1 VPGRYFKV
9 KKRIGFM
16 FGSRTYTCPYC
27 GNEADPDEFHTQD
40 QIEYAR
46 SVAVRQFEEEVY
58 RSLKKMEFDVRPP
71 SRAALGIGMSLKVSR
86 SSDAHPIHHY
96 REKRLETEIA
106 CDRCGLRYTI
116 YGVFGYCPECGS
128 HNSLVIF
135 EANLQLAEKMLALA
149 AEQADAA
156 MQVKLVESAL
166 MNCVSAFDGWGR
178 ATAAAFAQ
186 KATDPEK
193 VKTVS
198 FQNINKAA
206 DHVQKHFGL
215 DLRGLL
221 PGEEFDR
228 VVALFQ
234 MRHVVAHKMG
244 VVDEEYVKAVDASA
258 SLVGRKLSILADDLR
273 AVMPLLKQM
282 AEGLLRHLE
291 GMK

>member
-1 VPGRYFKV
+1 MKGWRPQTLPDRIEVPLEPDFFGFIGRECPSSRCGRYFKV

-116 YGVFGYCPECGS
+116 YGVFGY
-128 HNSLVIF
+128 
-135 EANLQLAEKMLALA
+135 
-149 AEQADAA
+149 
-156 MQVKLVESAL
+156 
-166 MNCVSAFDGWGR
+166 
-178 ATAAAFAQ
+178 
-186 KATDPEK
+186 
-193 VKTVS
+193 
-198 FQNINKAA
+198 
-206 DHVQKHFGL
+206 
-215 DLRGLL
+215 
-221 PGEEFDR
+221 
-228 VVALFQ
+228 
-234 MRHVVAHKMG
+234 
-244 VVDEEYVKAVDASA
+244 
-258 SLVGRKLSILADDLR
+258 
-273 AVMPLLKQM
+273 
-282 AEGLLRHLE
+282 
-291 GMK
+291 